1 MSKHVVKGIERHP
14 VYGAPD
20 SPRKG
25 ESVGIIIPDADVDE
39 IRRRLDD
46 GEVLFLRGKNS
57 V

>member
-25 ESVGIIIPDADVDE
+25 ESVGVIVSDADVDE

-46 GEVLFLRGKNS
+46 GEVLFLRGKKN